1 MKKMKKNWI
10 VALSC
15 GMLAC
20 GVAGAAG
27 LGLNV
32 AKANTE
38 QKFEMLSGAAVCIA
52 DGVSGIRWTTTVNEA
67 FYNSLPDGAKEFGVL
82 VTPRNNIAAG
92 SELTAG
98 TDEVEVIPCTSFN
111 GFNAKGEFTYYS
123 SIIYSDL
130 RVEVAQKAYAVEL
143 AARAYVKVGE
153 TYYYVDEY
161 EACTRSMRSV
171 AYDVYRT
178 NPEYA
183 DLVEKYYGTVI
194 ESKVASGYFSE
205 VDKTATLTNV
215 NNLANG
221 TYKGSVNAQPVSV
234 VVDGATMTVTGNLY
248 GLTAGADYK
257 LNVFYDND
265 TNDSDVTKNDIA
277 VQPFVYATLVIDEAT
292 DLDYFYLGNDRQTT
306 DKGVWTEADVFGGY
320 YVLANDIDYAG
331 YVFGESKEGKSETP
345 KNLENP
351 AGIGSKDLMDIGL
364 TGMFDGQGYS
374 ITNFTPNGAGL
385 FAAINGGTLKNVSI
399 SGTGTHASGGA
410 FLSAMMRN
418 ATLQNVYV
426 DAGALSMYGTNGLS
440 KFVIESTLENCVFKC
455 TTAASG
461 RTWGGLVFA
470 IQDST
475 FTNCYAIT
483 NRPLS
488 ADAATVY
495 DASNQKP
502 ADDTSA
508 TVWVEGI
515 KRYEENTADV
525 PVWKNVEVVLCDK
538 DGNEVGRSIGLALNE
553 SIELA
558 VYKNGVL
565 CDNPI
570 VEIKENGGNVEVVGN
585 KITVVAE
592 GESTLTV
599 KYAVYG
605 KAYERELVVSMVK
618 EEIVYEKTL
627 TFSAKDGLFFDGAN
641 VVSLATI
648 FGEGEL
654 TDVAHATDT
663 LTLSEGAV
671 LGLTTDGKAVTAT
684 QIELHSAAKKVTV
697 NVNAYTLVID
707 EAKDMDMFHH
717 GGKGYAGNTWSFSDA
732 EFTEADKFDGYYIL
746 AKDID
751 MSTSKFATE
760 VSVYC
765 TRYISLSH
773 LKNVGLTGTFDGNG
787 YRLYNFSLKTT
798 AHASAGSAGAGGGL
812 FAAIN
817 GGTVKNVSITNDKN
831 VSFDR
836 TGYFSSVM
844 RNVTLEN
851 VYINVGTNTMKGY
864 FAVILANEIT
874 GCTFTNC
881 IFVEADEAESP
892 KYYNGL
898 IRKLG
903 SGASDTTTFTDCYVI
918 SARRMGQGYVNN
930 SVDNDP
936 VYCDASNCKPE
947 DVTATKFANTVWY
960 EGIKRYESV
969 ADLEE
974 AEKTNTFASFSTT
987 YWTVVTGKLPVWKT
1001 KA

>member
-1 MKKMKKNWI
+1 MNKIRKNWI
-10 VALSC
+10 IALSC
-15 GMLAC
+15 GILAC
-20 GVAGAAG
+20 GVIGATG
-27 LGLNV
+27 LSGVGLKV
-32 AKANTE
+32 ADANTE
-38 QKFEMLSGAAVCIA
+38 AKFEMESGAAVCITE
-52 DGVSGIRWTTTVNEA
+52 GKSGIRWTTTINEL
-67 FYNSLPDGAKEFGVL
+67 YYKSLPIGENPVEFGVL
-82 VTPRNNIAAG
+82 VAPRNKIG
-92 SELTAG
+92 EGKDLEAG

-123 SIIYSDL
+123 SIVYDNLTEDECKLAS
-130 RVEVAQKAYAVEL
+130 AVEL
-143 AARAYVKVGE
+143 SARAYVKIGE
-153 TYYYVDEY
+153 EYSYVDEY
-161 EACTRSMRSV
+161 EACTRSMRAV
-171 AYDVYRT
+171 AYEALLCGEQPIDKVG
-178 NPEYA
+178 
-183 DLVEKYYGTVI
+183 KYFGEQTI
-194 ESKVASGYFSE
+194 SEIASGYYSE
-205 VDKTATLTNV
+205 VDEFATLTNV
-215 NNLANG
+215 NNLADG
-221 TYKGSVNAQPVSV
+221 TYKASVNAQPVKVAVS
-234 VVDGATMTVTGNLY
+234 GATLTVEGNLY
-248 GLTAGADYK
+248 GLTAGENYQ
-257 LNVFYDND
+257 LNVFGDGEQN
-265 TNDSDVTKNDIA
+265 KNKIFAQD
-277 VQPFVYATLVIDEAT
+277 FTYATLVIDQAT
-292 DLDYFYLGNDRQTT
+292 DLDYFYLGNDRSASATLNT
-306 DKGVWTEADVFGGY
+306 AWTETDAFGGY
-320 YVLANDIDYAG
+320 YVLAKDIDAKEYK
-331 YVFGESKEGKSETP
+331 FGAAKEGEGETP
-345 KNLENP
+345 SNLQNSS
-351 AGIGSKDLMDIGL
+351 GIGPTNLQNMGL
-364 TGMFDGQGYS
+364 TGTFDGQGYS

-399 SGTGTHASGGA
+399 SGTGAYGGGGA

-440 KFVIESTLENCVFKC
+440 KFVIDSTLENCVFKC
-455 TTAASG
+455 TTATSG

-495 DASNQKP
+495 DAANQKP

-707 EAKDMDMFHH
+707 EAKDMNLFHH
-717 GGKGYAGNTWSFSDA
+717 GGKGGLTSSWTFDDSQ
-732 EFTEADKFDGYYIL
+732 FTEEEDKFDGYYVL
-746 AKDID
+746 VKDID
-751 MSTSKFATE
+751 MSTSLFNTTA
-760 VSVYC
+760 SVK
-765 TRYISLSH
+765 RSNFLQKGNMAG
-773 LKNVGLTGTFDGNG
+773 LGLTGTFDGNG
-787 YRLYNFSLKTT
+787 HRLYNFSPVY
-798 AHASAGSAGAGGGL
+798 AGGGL
-812 FAAIN
+812 FLAVN
-817 GGTVKNVSITNDKN
+817 GGTVKNLSLTKDKTSSITDLPYFAGILNDA
-831 VSFDR
+831 
-836 TGYFSSVM
+836 TI
-844 RNVTLEN
+844 EN
-851 VYINVGTNTMKGY
+851 VYVNVNYDLSLALTDNRYPSLIRIAHNT
-864 FAVILANEIT
+864 
-874 GCTFTNC
+874 TFKNC
-881 IFVEADEAESP
+881 IFTDKTTSADCIAMVRYTSGTTSFEDC
-892 KYYNGL
+892 YYL
-898 IRKLG
+898 
-903 SGASDTTTFTDCYVI
+903 SGATMTNAAV
-918 SARRMGQGYVNN
+918 
-930 SVDNDP
+930 
-936 VYCDASNCKPE
+936 
-947 DVTATKFANTVWY
+947 
-960 EGIKRYESV
+960 EGIKHYATV
-969 ADLEE
+969 ADLEK
-974 AEKTNTFASFSTT
+974 AEENNEFASFEESGF
-987 YWTVVTGKLPVWKT
+987 WTVTTGKMPVWNT